1 MEPPVA
7 NKQKLGRVITPAE
20 PMTPLMIPTSHA
32 ELFQARLDLA
42 LSVAWMSGF
51 DLHPQT
57 IAAVDVGL
65 QNFHLMV
72 AHLIDHRSLQFDAQP
87 RRALEMKSRE

>member
-1 MEPPVA
+1 
-7 NKQKLGRVITPAE
+7 
-20 PMTPLMIPTSHA
+20 
-32 ELFQARLDLA
+32 
-42 LSVAWMSGF
+42 MSGF

-87 RRALEMKSRE
+87 RACIRDETAGMKSVSLIVG